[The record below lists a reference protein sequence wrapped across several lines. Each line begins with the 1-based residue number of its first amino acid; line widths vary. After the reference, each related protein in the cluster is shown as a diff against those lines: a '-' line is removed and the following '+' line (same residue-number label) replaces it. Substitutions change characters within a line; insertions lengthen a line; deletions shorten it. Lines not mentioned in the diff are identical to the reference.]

1 MFWIKALR
9 AGELCLRGY
18 AQYRSMK
25 RGSTT
30 GRMRMSE
37 EVMIHLSLGALM
49 YGHQR
54 RGGGDNVLEGDPQ
67 FCTGLKQ
74 RRVDGLVDLWHQQLL
89 IGNLEDGN
97 GGVLGQRVVFG

>member
-1 MFWIKALR
+1 MFWMKVLM

-37 EVMIHLSLGALM
+37 EVMMQFFMDCWSNSNTPCPWAHRCMAT
-49 YGHQR
+49 
-54 RGGGDNVLEGDPQ
+54 RGEGVETMFWKVIPSSAQD
-67 FCTGLKQ
+67 
-74 RRVDGLVDLWHQQLL
+74 
-89 IGNLEDGN
+89 
-97 GGVLGQRVVFG
+97 